1 MKMDASYTCSWHIWN
16 MKFCCILG
24 HCSCIQQLITSR
36 SWSSSLFTTL
46 FSASE
51 MHQGHHS
58 GGLLCCGKGSIF
70 IMQLQQLG
78 CLKAALS
85 TLLQSHIGEFGFL
98 RLQKTK
104 QNNPT
109 QQQPKKP
116 PQNKKT
122 LLPCFDVPTSAMLKC
137 FWVSGKAQTGP
148 GKWWGV
154 HLVQVAQ
161 LSWVGGNGW
170 SPSQEAMNWQRPF
183 VRTLCLTKGT
193 GTAVLTMEGH
203 M

>member
-58 GGLLCCGKGSIF
+58 GGLLCCEKGSIF

-122 LLPCFDVPTSAMLKC
+122 LLPCFDVPTSAMLKMFLGVWEGPNWSWKMVRDERMC
-137 FWVSGKAQTGP
+137 LIHLCWLSGSVLP
-148 GKWWGV
+148 D
-154 HLVQVAQ
+154 HEEFIECVA
-161 LSWVGGNGW
+161 
-170 SPSQEAMNWQRPF
+170 
-183 VRTLCLTKGT
+183 
-193 GTAVLTMEGH
+193 
-203 M
+203 

>member
-1 MKMDASYTCSWHIWN
+1 MKMDASYACSWHIWN

-24 HCSCIQQLITSR
+24 RCSCIQQLITSR

-58 GGLLCCGKGSIF
+58 GGLLCCEKGSIF

-122 LLPCFDVPTSAMLKC
+122 PTPMFWCTHFCHAKNVSGCLRRPKLVLENGERWKNVLNSPMLT
-137 FWVSGKAQTGP
+137 FWVCPTWP
-148 GKWWGV
+148 WGV
-154 HLVQVAQ
+154 YR
-161 LSWVGGNGW
+161 
-170 SPSQEAMNWQRPF
+170 MC
-183 VRTLCLTKGT
+183 CLKGF
-193 GTAVLTMEGH
+193 GF
-203 M
+203 

>member
-1 MKMDASYTCSWHIWN
+1 MKMDISYMCSWHIWN
-16 MKFCCILG
+16 MKFCCNLG

-58 GGLLCCGKGSIF
+58 SGLLCCEKGSIF

-98 RLQKTK
+98 RLSKTK

-109 QQQPKKP
+109 QKTSTKQKKSHSKP
-116 PQNKKT
+116 NKN
-122 LLPCFDVPTSAMLKC
+122 LKQAILADKI
-137 FWVSGKAQTGP
+137 WSSQRMDHSSIRKRQ
-148 GKWWGV
+148 
-154 HLVQVAQ
+154 HE
-161 LSWVGGNGW
+161 GW
-170 SPSQEAMNWQRPF
+170 FAELNQELDLIN
-183 VRTLCLTKGT
+183 
-193 GTAVLTMEGH
+193 
-203 M
+203 